1 MGGIFLLIKKVRIM
15 AYVLSKVLNNDIC
28 DEINKLVVNETIN
41 QLQNDF
47 ASEELDGQ
55 EYRDQI
61 RGYQA
66 HLEILED
73 EIEDNKFVDI
83 EENVLTISGDKHE
96 FVDIDAII
104 VSMTTARYGYNFL
117 SFINIYNET
126 YNISETYNNF
136 YDWYID
142 TLHSFLDYI
151 VHSEEYNI
159 SFDQLFKAKKIYEDE
174 YGGEFNMNNC
184 EYDIKIQVVHILLK
198 KKFQEKETKCVK
210 SVIAEMKEW
219 YENKIKE
226 EKK

>member
-73 EIEDNKFVDI
+73 EIEDNK
-83 EENVLTISGDKHE
+83 